1 MKSNMCDDMPE
12 LISLYLDNE
21 LDEVARSRV
30 RRHTVACAMCGPLF
44 AELQAVDTL
53 FKNAPLM
60 AAPEGFTDRAVK
72 AAFQSSFQ
80 ENLRFGM
87 VTLLLATAALISF
100 ILLGYAPTLTALF
113 SPNAFTGMDL
123 WLPQFVE
130 TLQVFGRVMF
140 GALTT
145 VGEVMAGPL
154 AVMSIGGLIA
164 AYWLAEILKRT
175 RVQMTA

>member
-1 MKSNMCDDMPE
+1 MKSNMCDEMPE
-12 LISLYLDNE
+12 LISLYLDDE
-21 LDEVARSRV
+21 LDEVARSRM

-60 AAPEGFTDRAVK
+60 AAPEDFTDRAVK

-100 ILLGYAPTLTALF
+100 ILLGNAATLTALF
-113 SPNAFTGMDL
+113 SPNAFTGMEL

-145 VGEVMAGPL
+145 VSEVMAAPL
-154 AVMSIGGLIA
+154 MVMLIGGLVS
-164 AYWLAEILKRT
+164 AYMLAEILKRT

>member
-12 LISLYLDNE
+12 MISLYLDNE
-21 LDEVARSRV
+21 LDEVARTRV
-30 RRHTVACAMCGPLF
+30 RRHAVACEMCGPLF

-60 AAPEGFTDRAVK
+60 AAPEGFTERTVN

-80 ENLRFGM
+80 ENLRFGI
-87 VTLLLATAALISF
+87 VVLLLATAAL
-100 ILLGYAPTLTALF
+100 LGFLFVGNAPAFATFF
-113 SPNAFTGMDL
+113 SPTAFTGMEL
-123 WLPQFVE
+123 WLPQFIE
-130 TLQVFGRVMF
+130 TVQVFGRVMF

-145 VGEVMAGPL
+145 LGEMLVAPL
-154 AVMSIGGLIA
+154 AVMLMGGLLSV
-164 AYWLAEILKRT
+164 YLLAEILKRT